1 MLYGYG
7 QARTLPTPPLIRL
20 RLNVSCSARRTA
32 AAASKS
38 KSKANTG
45 APMAIGTKETAP
57 ARRHCK
63 PIEVWVTDEE
73 KEAITERVKE
83 AGMSRSG
90 YLCP

>member
-1 MLYGYG
+1 
-7 QARTLPTPPLIRL
+7 
-20 RLNVSCSARRTA
+20 
-32 AAASKS
+32 
-38 KSKANTG
+38 
-45 APMAIGTKETAP
+45 MAIGTKEKAP